1 MAMSLGKLTILIG
14 AGILGSVLAK
24 EGRMPSVSDVLSGAL
39 KIALKPIKQNDSA
52 SAVSKPR
59 NDALIAQVN
68 SLRQELQL
76 LASNR
81 PVTIV
86 TSSVT
91 GGRRYGVIIVV
102 VVIGYGYIWWK
113 GWKLPD
119 FMFATRRALLDA
131 CNSVAKQLEQV
142 YSSIGSTKRDLAAQI
157 DNSSRK
163 FDDIVTMDATTKDE
177 TTELR
182 GEVTKLPP
190 EIQSIGSYIRT
201 LETRFGKV
209 HDKQGVITE
218 GVGKLL
224 LCTLDADN
232 IFADRIQD
240 SPSSSSRSA
249 LEQAQIRTFS
259 RVGSLP
265 LSIEL
270 PSPSASNGSAESEKP
285 LRNAASATGLK
296 VSQGISGAMDITPSP
311 GLSNGNHVSPR
322 LFNRSHAPK
331 NTEKTPTAAP
341 ELPPRQPNVRST
353 GVLSRTISVIQNFKF

>member
-91 GGRRYGVIIVV
+91 GGRRYGVIIVI

-131 CNSVAKQLEQV
+131 CNSVAKQLEQ
-142 YSSIGSTKRDLAAQI
+142 STKRDLAAQI

-163 FDDIVTMDATTKDE
+163 FDDIVTMDAATRDE

-201 LETRFGKV
+201 L
-209 HDKQGVITE
+209 
-218 GVGKLL
+218 
-224 LCTLDADN
+224 
-232 IFADRIQD
+232 D

-249 LEQAQIRTFS
+249 LEQPQIRTFS
-259 RVGSLP
+259 RAGSLP

-270 PSPSASNGSAESEKP
+270 PSPSASNGSPEAEKP
-285 LRNAASATGLK
+285 LRNATSVSGLK
-296 VSQGISGAMDITPSP
+296 VSQGICGAMDIAPSL

-322 LFNRSHAPK
+322 LFNRSHVPQ
-331 NTEKTPTAAP
+331 NTETTPTAAP